1 MKLMIKLEGYFVV
14 IFLALLILLVFFAAA
29 LRWFGISVA
38 WSVDV
43 AQMLFVWVCFIG
55 ADLALRQDK
64 HVGLDMLVVRL
75 PGKVRNG
82 LALAVNLLMLAF
94 CALVV
99 VYGTRLCIQ
108 NYRRFFNTLPISY
121 SLVTAAGPVGC
132 FLLCTTILRRIWLN
146 IRNFI
151 ANDYSRIHYA
161 ETEADPELAGQS
173 ESGV

>member
-1 MKLMIKLEGYFVV
+1 MKFITKLEGYFVV
-14 IFLALLILLVFFAAA
+14 IFLALLILLVFLAAA

-38 WSVDV
+38 WSVDA
-43 AQMLFVWVCFIG
+43 AQMLFAWVCFIG

-64 HVGLDMLVVRL
+64 HVGLDMFVIFL
-75 PGKVRNG
+75 PGKIRNG
-82 LALAVNLLMLAF
+82 LALVVNLLMLAF

-132 FLLCTTILRRIWLN
+132 FLLCTTILRRIWMN

-151 ANDYSRIHYA
+151 NNDFSQINYA
-161 ETEADPELAGQS
+161 ETGINSEQTGQS